1 MTGQTQAPCAEHTL
15 FDRLCEQVDDFD
27 YLTVDFA
34 PPIEDEPAED
44 REEEALDK
52 LILAGLITPS

>member
-1 MTGQTQAPCAEHTL
+1 MTGQTQTPSAEHTL
-15 FDRLCEQVDDFD
+15 FDQLCERVEDFD

-34 PPIEDEPAED
+34 PPAEGEPAED
-44 REEEALDK
+44 REEQALDE